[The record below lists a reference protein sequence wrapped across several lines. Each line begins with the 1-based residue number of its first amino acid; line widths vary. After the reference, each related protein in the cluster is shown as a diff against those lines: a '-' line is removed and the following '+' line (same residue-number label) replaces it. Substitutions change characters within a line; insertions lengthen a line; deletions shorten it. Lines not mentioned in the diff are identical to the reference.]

1 MSKIWKS
8 SREKNLWGMEYFSPP
23 AHGNEREEKTMEVL
37 NMWELVIKW
46 ASGDK
51 TIYSYDTR
59 AEAERAGDGMET
71 ALGEQIQWYGV
82 RPRNHARR
90 R

>member
-1 MSKIWKS
+1 
-8 SREKNLWGMEYFSPP
+8 
-23 AHGNEREEKTMEVL
+23 
-37 NMWELVIKW
+37 MWELVIKW

-71 ALGEQIQWYGV
+71 ALGEQINWYGV
-82 RPRNHARR
+82 RPRKYERR
-90 R
+90 RA